1 MKTALVAEYAGR
13 CLVAAVQCFELVPA
27 LEQVHDIHYPTL
39 ESTEAT
45 PSANR

>member
-1 MKTALVAEYAGR
+1 LV
-13 CLVAAVQCFELVPA
+13 LA
-27 LEQVHDIHYPTL
+27 LEQVHDIHYPTP

>member
-1 MKTALVAEYAGR
+1 MTGELAER
-13 CLVAAVQCFELVPA
+13 EPDFELVLA